1 MNKNIKELYLAENKI
16 ASNDSN
22 SFFELLSTN
31 NTLKVL
37 DLRNNLLQVFY
48 ILILNF

>member
-16 ASNDSN
+16 SPNDAN
-22 SFFELLSTN
+22 SLFELLISN

-37 DLRNNLLQVFY
+37 DLRNNSIQVSLKLVF
-48 ILILNF
+48 